1 MNALQNKNRISSLIY
16 EKAKIEKKNLS
27 NVAQIENEIYS
38 LNELFDHQKIF
49 KIMQQVLPNQIQ
61 IYKCADIF
69 NYVTEVRKE
78 IDVETKNIQNK
89 IKKHKFFDEFLIK
102 LKLIINI
109 FLTIELISACLA
121 SFFPTFSVLASRSYT
136 NNELMASLEIF
147 AIMLLVIFIV
157 NLILFLINN
166 IVCKVVWN
174 KVVNK
179 VKMYFDNFEKVVN
192 VKYMN
197 IFKNLKDQI
206 IFPYF
211 DSQNSNTQSSEE

>member
-1 MNALQNKNRISSLIY
+1 MQPSALLRQY
-16 EKAKIEKKNLS
+16 
-27 NVAQIENEIYS
+27 
-38 LNELFDHQKIF
+38 LFLYRRWNQK
-49 KIMQQVLPNQIQ
+49 QWVLPAHSQIQ

-157 NLILFLINN
+157 NLILSCIIIWINRYLY
-166 IVCKVVWN
+166 IITLSCI
-174 KVVNK
+174 
-179 VKMYFDNFEKVVN
+179 YF
-192 VKYMN
+192 M
-197 IFKNLKDQI
+197 
-206 IFPYF
+206 
-211 DSQNSNTQSSEE
+211 